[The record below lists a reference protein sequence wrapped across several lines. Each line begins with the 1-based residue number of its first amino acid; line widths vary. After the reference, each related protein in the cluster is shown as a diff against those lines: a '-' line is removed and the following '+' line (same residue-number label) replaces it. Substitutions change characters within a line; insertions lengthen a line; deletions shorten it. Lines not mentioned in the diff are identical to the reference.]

1 MSSAGDAEG
10 DEHQG
15 EEAEEDQAND
25 ERQQEGLVTVAR
37 ETWQNN
43 GIPENCCSGGRAKG
57 GRWGRTKEE
66 RG

>member
-1 MSSAGDAEG
+1 MGDAEG

-37 ETWQNN
+37 ETW
-43 GIPENCCSGGRAKG
+43 PEVSLVRQLSSL
-57 GRWGRTKEE
+57 
-66 RG
+66 